1 MSQVL
6 KHDYGKG
13 TISLSRIRK
22 AVLAAK
28 ANSSPSAKKSGE
40 KRRTAA
46 AAGNSRSGS

>member
-1 MSQVL
+1 MNQVL

-40 KRRTAA
+40 KRRAT